1 MAETRGSAPCRSR
14 LGPAIGYLTVFY
26 DPQCGLCARISGWL
40 RAQPQW
46 IPLRLVPLNYAAW
59 LYPALAARN
68 MREELM
74 VVSDQGGVYT
84 GDHAWLMC
92 LYALRHYRPWAAR
105 LSRPALLPLSRQ
117 AFAILSGNR
126 RRISK
131 WLGLLSDADL
141 SKELNAINPPKCYG
155 TNP

>member
-1 MAETRGSAPCRSR
+1 MR
-14 LGPAIGYLTVFY
+14 
-26 DPQCGLCARISGWL
+26 D
-40 RAQPQW
+40 QPKW
-46 IPLRLVPLNYAAW
+46 IPLRLVPSNYAGW

-68 MREELM
+68 TQEELI
-74 VVSDQGGVYT
+74 VVSDEGGVYS

-92 LYALRHYRPWAAR
+92 LYALKHYRPWAAR
-105 LSRPALLPLSRQ
+105 LSRPALLPLARQ

-131 WLGLLSDADL
+131 WLGLLNDAEL
-141 SKELNAINPPKCYG
+141 AKELCAINPPKCYG